1 MKIIKYIP
9 VVFCLLCA
17 AACFEDESTMDTVR
31 ISEITIDTL
40 KIQKYTMSTSTR
52 NCRSRQR
59 TSSARA
65 KRSFRFGTNGT

>member
-40 KIQKYTMSTSTR
+40 KINT
-52 NCRSRQR
+52 
-59 TSSARA
+59 
-65 KRSFRFGTNGT
+65 

>member
-31 ISEITIDTL
+31 ILL
-40 KIQKYTMSTSTR
+40 KYKKYTMSTSTR

>member
-40 KIQKYTMSTSTR
+40 KIQKVY
-52 NCRSRQR
+52 NVDQ
-59 TSSARA
+59 
-65 KRSFRFGTNGT
+65 NE